1 MSRYWALA
9 LKKRALGPLL
19 FRLETHKIHHQLR
32 NLKTIRYANFE
43 FSTLRTVGG
52 VGF

>member
-1 MSRYWALA
+1 MGLYWALA
-9 LKKRALGPLL
+9 LKERALEPLI
-19 FRLETHKIHHQLR
+19 FRLQKHELPHLVR
-32 NLKTIRYANFE
+32 NLKTIRHANFE

>member
-1 MSRYWALA
+1 MGLYWALA
-9 LKKRALGPLL
+9 LKKRALGPLI
-19 FRLETHKIHHQLR
+19 FRLKKHEIPHLVR
-32 NLKTIRYANFE
+32 NLKTIRHANFE